1 MSIKRFFQILVV
13 LFIILFASYSSIPA
27 YTNGSTPERV
37 KVPTFI
43 WESYEPRTLAEII
56 SNQIIPVT
64 AASPNYFTIDL
75 HRSRVTAIYT
85 GESRPVS
92 EGRLA
97 YISAYLEANRAD
109 NRYSQLFK
117 TEWLF
122 LADDQEYWLPV
133 QAASAQYME
142 KEFLPG
148 DEVSLLVVLLGARVS
163 EEQIDWM
170 ILANEVL
177 PE

>member
-13 LFIILFASYSSIPA
+13 LFIILFTSYSSIPA
-27 YTNGSTPERV
+27 YTNGSKPERV

-43 WESYEPRTLAEII
+43 WESYEPRTIGEII
-56 SNQIIPVT
+56 SSQVIPVT
-64 AASPNYFTIDL
+64 ANNPYYYSVDL
-75 HRSRVTAIYT
+75 HRSRVKAVFA

-92 EGRLA
+92 DSRLA
-97 YISAYLEANRAD
+97 FISAWLEANRAD
-109 NRYSQLFK
+109 NRYKKLF
-117 TEWLF
+117 TSEWLF
-122 LADDQEYWLPV
+122 IAEGEEYWLPV
-133 QAASAQYME
+133 QASSAQYMQNE
-142 KEFLPG
+142 VRPG

-163 EEQIDWM
+163 EGEIDWL